1 MMKNSKKLLALVLV
15 ALSCLSLVACAATPA
30 ASPEASKAPAAEETA
45 APAESAQA
53 PAEEAKGDVKLSIVM
68 LGYNDTQIEA
78 AQSKDGGPVGSDKYY
93 MTNREK
99 AEAAYPDVTFEWN
112 DWGWAETLDQKQR
125 AAIAAGNPSSCIAGE
140 SFIPTYAN
148 SGILQE
154 VPADVL
160 EGIDPSFVAYGADGK
175 AYAVAYKTSI
185 FMLFYNKD
193 LLSKAGLDPEKAPAT
208 WSEWQQMSDQ
218 ITAAGAG
225 EYWGGGIPSFPHNGG
240 ALRAT
245 PFFRQLGTDFGG
257 NDQINLNDPKV
268 QQALQFIREMDKNFP
283 AGLGNNTD
291 EGPMWNAFEQKDQQ
305 NLAFV
310 INGTWEEA
318 NSLRNDVNLGVAPLP
333 LPDEGGQIGNC
344 LVGTVYI
351 GVPVGVSEEETRA
364 FWDFYKNI
372 ALSEEQLQYWVDE
385 SCVVPLT
392 SMINNSALYE
402 GDGKAGL
409 RVAVDALRNG
419 TYSGQ
424 AAFAKNDSQVWEIIN
439 QQVLARVTMTQ
450 DPIDQICSQAQAQIE
465 ALLK

>member
-1 MMKNSKKLLALVLV
+1 MMKNSKKFLALVLV
-15 ALSCLSLVACAATPA
+15 VVSCLSLVACAATPA

-125 AAIAAGNPSSCIAGE
+125 AAIAAGNPPSCIAGE

-257 NDQINLNDPKV
+257 NDRTTRRYSRRWSSSARWTRTSPRGWATTPTKAPCGMPLNRRISRIWPSSS
-268 QQALQFIREMDKNFP
+268 
-283 AGLGNNTD
+283 T
-291 EGPMWNAFEQKDQQ
+291 
-305 NLAFV
+305 
-310 INGTWEEA
+310 
-318 NSLRNDVNLGVAPLP
+318 AP
-333 LPDEGGQIGNC
+333 
-344 LVGTVYI
+344 
-351 GVPVGVSEEETRA
+351 
-364 FWDFYKNI
+364 
-372 ALSEEQLQYWVDE
+372 
-385 SCVVPLT
+385 
-392 SMINNSALYE
+392 
-402 GDGKAGL
+402 GKRPTPCA
-409 RVAVDALRNG
+409 
-419 TYSGQ
+419 
-424 AAFAKNDSQVWEIIN
+424 
-439 QQVLARVTMTQ
+439 TM
-450 DPIDQICSQAQAQIE
+450 
-465 ALLK
+465 